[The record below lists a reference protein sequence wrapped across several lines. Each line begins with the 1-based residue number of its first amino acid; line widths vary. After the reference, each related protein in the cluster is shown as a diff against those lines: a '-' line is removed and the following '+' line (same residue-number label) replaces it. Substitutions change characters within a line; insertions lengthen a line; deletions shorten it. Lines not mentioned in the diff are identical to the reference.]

1 MTKKKKEKK
10 EQWQRRGVPKFFSR
24 VTGLPGKQGFTQAWG
39 GKKRGKESEEERDD
53 TDTAERALFEYL
65 WQVGQS
71 RLQSKML
78 SVPQPSFSAGLGED
92 LFHSVTVQNES
103 VLESRLGSIK
113 IQKVQNFKSIFKKGK
128 ERKKNKYDP
137 PTQSLGLGTC

>member
-1 MTKKKKEKK
+1 MAASRCAQVLFKGNGPTGQTRIHSSVVSKKKKKE
-10 EQWQRRGVPKFFSR
+10 ERGD
-24 VTGLPGKQGFTQAWG
+24 
-39 GKKRGKESEEERDD
+39 EERGD

-78 SVPQPSFSAGLGED
+78 SVPQPAFSAGLGED

-103 VLESRLGSIK
+103 VL
-113 IQKVQNFKSIFKKGK
+113 
-128 ERKKNKYDP
+128 
-137 PTQSLGLGTC
+137 